1 MAFQQTLDAGRAER
15 EPIFAYQWYVVGL
28 LTLISSIQYLDRYV
42 LSILMEPLKSEFSL
56 SDTQLGFLVGVCF
69 VIPYALSA
77 IPLGIVA
84 DRYSCRKLIAAVL
97 AIWSSL
103 TAICSLAGSY
113 WHLVLIRMGV
123 GAAESP
129 TKPAAVSIISNL
141 FPMRRRST
149 AIGIFWTGSSI
160 GTVIAF
166 VFGGYIA
173 VNFGWRMAFL
183 IAGMPG
189 IILSLLLIMT
199 VKEVA
204 PRGADD
210 RILTEGVAATPSA
223 KTFGFV
229 LKQRS
234 LMLMYFGATM
244 VWTVSAGVG
253 AWMASFLIRIHGMSI
268 QEAGIVFGLAH
279 GLTAWIGSV
288 GGGRVADFVAGKDVS
303 QIAKLSA
310 AVAFAAAL
318 SATGMLLSPSLP
330 VMIALIATFS
340 IFSAG
345 AITPVIGLGQS
356 LVGPRM
362 RATVMS
368 GFLVFSNLIAAGA
381 GPQIVGGLSDYYA
394 QWLGDAAIRYAI
406 LSLVLLEFVAIAA
419 LLMSLRTLNAD
430 LARAARLS

>member
-1 MAFQQTLDAGRAER
+1 MAFQHTLDAGRVER
-15 EPIFAYQWYVVGL
+15 EPIFAYHWYVVGL
-28 LTLISSIQYLDRYV
+28 LTLISAIQYLDRFV
-42 LSILMEPLKSEFSL
+42 VSILMEPLKGEFGL
-56 SDTQLGFLVGVCF
+56 SDTQLGFLVGACF

-141 FPMRRRST
+141 FPMRMRST

-183 IAGMPG
+183 IAGIPG

-210 RILTEGVAATPSA
+210 RFLTEGVTATPIA
-223 KTFGFV
+223 KTFAFV
-229 LKQRS
+229 LTQRS
-234 LMLMYFGATM
+234 LILMYLGAIM

-253 AWMASFLIRIHGMSI
+253 AWMASFLIRVHGKDI
-268 QEAGIVFGLAH
+268 QEAGIIFGLAH
-279 GLTAWIGSV
+279 GLTAWIGSI
-288 GGGRVADFVAGKDVS
+288 GGGRMADYVAGKDVS
-303 QIAKLSA
+303 LVAKLSA
-310 AVAFAAAL
+310 AAAFAAAL

-340 IFSAG
+340 IFAAG

-362 RATVMS
+362 RATVMA
-368 GFLVFSNLIAAGA
+368 GFLVFSNLIAAAA

-394 QWLGDAAIRYAI
+394 QWFGDGAIRYAI
-406 LSLVLLEFVAIAA
+406 LSLVLLEFVAITA
-419 LLMSLRTLNAD
+419 LLMSLRTLKGD
-430 LARAARLS
+430 LARAARLE